1 MATKT
6 KDLQLALNKLLKNIG
21 SELFNKLTWDQ
32 KKFMAK
38 TAGRLKLSRMK
49 MKDKCDH
56 KFWKDRQPP
65 GCFNCGKTE
74 QELLMENCR
83 KELEANYEAALE
95 VKKLRIKERMKKEI
109 IRFANEYGKQ
119 IPKIKRYWQAGDNLD
134 VFYGGM
140 KKTLS
145 DLIEKI
151 KSL

>member
-95 VKKLRIKERMKKEI
+95 IKRLRIEERMKKEI
-109 IRFANEYGKQ
+109 KKMIEGTRKEIYDGKDEYLA
-119 IPKIKRYWQAGDNLD
+119 IDRL
-134 VFYGGM
+134 
-140 KKTLS
+140 L
-145 DLIEKI
+145 EKI